1 MDSKISK
8 DSTKEKEKDQLEWLK
23 KKEEEYAEGEFDFP
37 TPAQEGIMEKFKR
50 KSVENPFVPIGCLGT
65 GLVLSY
71 GLWCFRTGQT
81 KKSQI
86 MMRARIGAQGF
97 TVAALIIGLGLSAS
111 SFGRKS
117 KQS

>member
-1 MDSKISK
+1 MDSKGK
-8 DSTKEKEKDQLEWLK
+8 KDQLEWLR
-23 KKEEEYAEGEFDFP
+23 KKEAEYAEGEFDFP
-37 TPAQEGIMEKFKR
+37 TPVQEGIMEKFKR
-50 KSVENPFVPIGCLGT
+50 KSAENPFVPLGCLVT

-97 TVAALIIGLGLSAS
+97 TVAALIIGLGMSAG
-111 SFGRKS
+111 SFAKKS